1 MDILLYLP
9 DADLAHWQA
18 ACERHLPQARMRLWQ
33 EGDDAPADFAL
44 VWRPPAAL
52 LRDRPGLRAIFN
64 LGAGVDGIL
73 ALERAHPGTLPAGV
87 PLIRLDDAGMARQ
100 MTEYA
105 CHAVLH
111 YFRRCDD
118 YDRQQAQGIWQPLPA
133 HRRED
138 FTIGVMGLGQLGAQ
152 VAAGLRAFGFP
163 LRGWSR
169 NPRQLE
175 GIACY
180 AGAAQFDAFLQ
191 DCKVLVNLLPHTPD
205 TQDIL
210 NRQTFA
216 KLAAPA
222 YLVNVARGGHLVE
235 ADLLAAIAE
244 GHIAGAA
251 LDVFREEPLAPA
263 HPFWRE
269 PRIRITPHVSALTL
283 PEESIEQIAG
293 KITALT
299 RGASVSGIV
308 DLQRGY

>member
-1 MDILLYLP
+1 MDILLHIP
-9 DADLAHWQA
+9 SAEQARWHA
-18 ACERHLPQARMRLWQ
+18 ACERYLPHARVRLWQ

-52 LRDRPGLRAIFN
+52 FKRRAGLRAIFN
-64 LGAGVDGIL
+64 LGAGVDAIL

-87 PLIRLDDAGMARQ
+87 PLIRLDDAGMAQQ
-100 MTEYA
+100 MVEYA
-105 CHAVLH
+105 SHAVLH
-111 YFRRCDD
+111 FFRRNDD
-118 YDRQQAQGIWQPLPA
+118 YERQQAQGIWQPLPA
-133 HRRED
+133 YRRED
-138 FTIGVMGLGQLGAQ
+138 FTIGVMGLGRLGAR

-169 NPRQLE
+169 NPRRIE
-175 GIACY
+175 GIACH
-180 AGAAQFDAFLQ
+180 AGAAEFDAFLQ
-191 DCKVLVNLLPHTPD
+191 GCKVLVNLLPHTAD

-210 NRQTFA
+210 NRHTFA
-216 KLAAPA
+216 RLAAPA
-222 YLVNVARGGHLVE
+222 YLVNVARGAHLVE

-244 GHIAGAA
+244 GRIAGAA

-283 PEESIEQIAG
+283 PEESIEHIAG
-293 KITALT
+293 KIAALAS
-299 RGASVSGIV
+299 GAPVSGIV